1 MTMTTSS
8 RDEVSH
14 SPLCCIAKTKFDEMD
29 RRYTQKF
36 EALEE
41 AIEKA
46 ERAMAIRLESMN
58 QFREQILDERRS
70 FATRREATLV
80 TFIIS
85 LTLLGIG
92 LFISHMIG
100 KQ

>member
-1 MTMTTSS
+1 
-8 RDEVSH
+8 
-14 SPLCCIAKTKFDEMD
+14 
-29 RRYTQKF
+29 
-36 EALEE
+36 
-41 AIEKA
+41 
-46 ERAMAIRLESMN
+46 MAIRLESMN